1 MANIELIRSDI
12 EGRLDTMSEDEKR
25 QEITQLNDIR
35 AFMTADPELDIR
47 FREEVG
53 DYIQEIINM
62 VGGE

>member
-1 MANIELIRSDI
+1 
-12 EGRLDTMSEDEKR
+12 
-25 QEITQLNDIR
+25 
-35 AFMTADPELDIR
+35 MTADPELDIR